1 MSADQRPAWRRLQ
14 IFLETESDIFTHRRP
29 ARGEVGRGQHL
40 DGVAGS
46 ELRRALRSRRPLL
59 GARRPHWRPGSGGA
73 LGPLRP
79 VAGPASALR
88 PLRSRR
94 AVARPGGG
102 LVAAPE
108 EASDA
113 AEDGL
118 DEVELP
124 VDDITDGPLGP
135 VSVLGLA
142 GGHTLA
148 APLPGAGLGLAE
160 DTRHYH

>member
-1 MSADQRPAWRRLQ
+1 M
-14 IFLETESDIFTHRRP
+14 ETVLDIFTHRRP

-40 DGVAGS
+40 DGVAGA
-46 ELRRALRSRRPLL
+46 ELRRALGSRRPLL
-59 GARRPHWRPGSGGA
+59 GALRSHWRPGGA
-73 LGPLRP
+73 LGPATLGPLRP

-88 PLRSRR
+88 PRRSRR
-94 AVARPGGG
+94 SIARPGGG

-113 AEDGL
+113 PEDGL

-124 VDDITDGPLGP
+124 VDDITDRPLGP
-135 VSVLGLA
+135 VSVLGLG

-148 APLPGAGLGLAE
+148 SPLPGAGLGVAE
-160 DTRHYH
+160 DTGHYH